1 MASSTE
7 DYGSELQELQW
18 GGSSRTPFLRG
29 ADGFHHVR
37 SGTGGYYEAEDLEPV
52 TTSRHHGGQHRGYYS
67 PPGTSYTIVERP
79 PSAPHHHSSH
89 ATPYRSHRGRGT
101 TGGTGAISP
110 EQVLRLFGN
119 SVAERRQAE
128 RRSPASSPASVTA
141 ARGTPTT
148 SGGSQQQQQQQ
159 QQQSSQQSQQQ
170 QQQQQ
175 AGNAGNPPTSPISQP
190 LSIQEL
196 TVRTITMTRD
206 PPDSHHGFGICV
218 KGGKDA
224 GEIRSTFRLP
234 PSPYFVPREREAQ
247 SGVGVYISR
256 VEEGS
261 VAERAGLRPGDTILE
276 VNGTPFR
283 AVTHEE
289 ALKMLK
295 SCRTLSMTVRGP
307 ALDPRCRGGH
317 PVWSSSGRPQSCSW
331 MDRQGRPASPPP
343 PHPPRDSRY
352 GPRTRKVELCIEPGQ
367 SLGLMI
373 RGGLEYG
380 LGIYVTGVDKDS
392 VADRAGLLVGD
403 QIIEVNGQSFE
414 EATHD
419 EAVQILKTNKR
430 MSLLIRDVGK
440 VPHSCTTSQ
449 PIVVPT
455 TRYPEHDTLLLES
468 PGNHRPPSPVSSTN
482 EWRHRSGVHTVSA
495 ATAAMVEEKARVVL
509 ARSERA
515 ALSQLLADYRTRR
528 LTIEDLIVSLSDLLN
543 THEKLTLL
551 TELRELVDNKD
562 RAAFDDL
569 VYRPRIAMT
578 RRKGDRAHSDLI
590 VTPSLHDLPRGA
602 PGGCCRPGRL
612 VDVEGDPLGVTGPL
626 LPRDSQEYRSPSED
640 SGLGAD
646 MPRTRVGCRRAQQ
659 HQVTTSDLALS
670 NDDECDNQDYDDEI
684 ENGRGR
690 RHSSPGGSRGNPR
703 DYGHHLH
710 PDNLES
716 DGGCEG
722 SDAEMIGNGRRG
734 AGERNRDLE
743 EDDELESKEERGS
756 ESGGGGGGFGG
767 WRSHL
772 LGGLTQRVKS
782 WYWGARP
789 LELAH
794 KLSRSFDMQEAQLLE
809 EGGSSSGSA
818 VGGPAGGPP
827 RRHHSVQRLTR
838 SEMSERREEDGALV
852 VPDHQGN
859 LRITVKKTKS
869 ILGIAIEGGANTK
882 HPLPRIINIHD
893 NGAAYEAGGLE
904 VGQLILEVDG
914 QKVEGL
920 HHQEVARLI
929 AESFARRDRNE
940 IEFLVVEAKKSNLEP
955 KPTALIFLEA

>member
-1 MASSTE
+1 MKKKRKNEGVGRRSKGVEEEGMMMESRSDKTDPRGMASSTE

-18 GGSSRTPFLRG
+18 GGGTGSHFLRSG
-29 ADGFHHVR
+29 SHFLR
-37 SGTGGYYEAEDLEPV
+37 SGTGVCYEAEDLEP
-52 TTSRHHGGQHRGYYS
+52 TSRHHGGQHRGYYS

-79 PSAPHHHSSH
+79 PSAQHYHSSH
-89 ATPYRSHRGRGT
+89 TTPYRHRGHT

-119 SVAERRQAE
+119 GVSERRQGD
-128 RRSPASSPASVTA
+128 RRTPASSPASVA
-141 ARGTPTT
+141 AVRT
-148 SGGSQQQQQQQ
+148 SSSSSSQQQQQQQ
-159 QQQSSQQSQQQ
+159 QQSQQSQS
-170 QQQQQ
+170 
-175 AGNAGNPPTSPISQP
+175 NAANPPTSPSSQP
-190 LSIQEL
+190 LSLQEL
-196 TVRTITMTRD
+196 TVRTVTMTRD

-224 GEIRSTFRLP
+224 
-234 PSPYFVPREREAQ
+234 
-247 SGVGVYISR
+247 GVGVYISR

-283 AVTHEE
+283 SVTHEE
-289 ALKMLK
+289 ALTMLK

-307 ALDPRCRGGH
+307 ALDPRCRVGH
-317 PVWSSSGRPQSCSW
+317 PVWSTSGRQQSCSW

-343 PHPPRDSRY
+343 VYPPRDSRY
-352 GPRTRKVELCIEPGQ
+352 CPRTRKVELCIEPGQ

-403 QIIEVNGQSFE
+403 QIIEVNNQSFE

-430 MSLLIRDVGK
+430 MTLLIRDVGK

-449 PIVVPT
+449 PIVMPT
-455 TRYPEHDTLLLES
+455 SRYSDHDPLLLES
-468 PGNHRPPSPVSSTN
+468 PANHRPPSPSIASD
-482 EWRHRSGVHTVSA
+482 WRHRGGVHTVSA

-515 ALSQLLADYRTRR
+515 ALSQLLADYRNRR
-528 LTIEDLIVSLSDLLN
+528 LTIEELVASLADLLN

-551 TELRELVDNKD
+551 TELRELVDSKD
-562 RAAFDDL
+562 RPAFDDL
-569 VYRPRIAMT
+569 VYRPRAS

-590 VTPSLHDLPRGA
+590 VTPSLHDLPRGVH
-602 PGGCCRPGRL
+602 GGCCRPGRL

-626 LPRDSQEYRSPSED
+626 LPRENQEYRSPSED

-646 MPRTRVGCRRAQQ
+646 MPRTRAGCRRAQQ

-670 NDDECDNQDYDDEI
+670 NDDECDNQDYEDDL

-690 RHSSPGGSRGNPR
+690 RHSSPSGSRGNPR
-703 DYGHHLH
+703 DYGHHRLH

-716 DGGCEG
+716 DGGCDG

-734 AGERNRDLE
+734 GGTERDRDME
-743 EDDELESKEERGS
+743 EDEDEGREERSS
-756 ESGGGGGGFGG
+756 EGGGGGGFGG

-809 EGGSSSGSA
+809 EGGSGGGSA
-818 VGGPAGGPP
+818 GAGGAGGPP
-827 RRHHSVQRLTR
+827 RRHHSAQRLTR

-869 ILGIAIEGGANTK
+869 TLGIAIEGGANTK

-914 QKVEGL
+914 HKVEGL

>member
-1 MASSTE
+1 MTSGMPAHPAREPVDTFTTRVQVPRHCGRTRRSDKTDPKGMASSTE

-18 GGSSRTPFLRG
+18 GGGGGSHFLRSG
-29 ADGFHHVR
+29 SHFLR
-37 SGTGGYYEAEDLEPV
+37 SGTGGCYEAEDLEP
-52 TTSRHHGGQHRGYYS
+52 TSRHHGSQHRGYYS

-89 ATPYRSHRGRGT
+89 TTPYRHRGHATAGS
-101 TGGTGAISP
+101 GAISP

-119 SVAERRQAE
+119 GVSERRQGD
-128 RRSPASSPASVTA
+128 RRTPASSPASVA
-141 ARGTPTT
+141 AVRSTPSST
-148 SGGSQQQQQQQ
+148 SQQQQQ
-159 QQQSSQQSQQQ
+159 SQQSQQSQ
-170 QQQQQ
+170 PNP
-175 AGNAGNPPTSPISQP
+175 ANPPTSPSSQP
-190 LSIQEL
+190 LSLQEL

-206 PPDSHHGFGICV
+206 PPDSHGFGICV

-234 PSPYFVPREREAQ
+234 PSPYFAPQDR
-247 SGVGVYISR
+247 GVGVYISR

-317 PVWSSSGRPQSCSW
+317 PVWSSSGRQQSCSW
-331 MDRQGRPASPPP
+331 IDRQGRPTSPPP
-343 PHPPRDSRY
+343 LYPPRDPRY

-419 EAVQILKTNKR
+419 EAVEILKTNKR
-430 MSLLIRDVGK
+430 MTLLIRDVGK

-455 TRYPEHDTLLLES
+455 TRYPEHDPLLLES
-468 PGNHRPPSPVSSTN
+468 PGNHRPPSPTIASD
-482 EWRHRSGVHTVSA
+482 WRHRNVHMVSA

-528 LTIEDLIVSLSDLLN
+528 MTIEELVVSLGDLLN

-551 TELRELVDNKD
+551 TELRELVDSKD

-569 VYRPRIAMT
+569 VYRPRVA

-590 VTPSLHDLPRGA
+590 VTPSLHDLP
-602 PGGCCRPGRL
+602 
-612 VDVEGDPLGVTGPL
+612 D
-626 LPRDSQEYRSPSED
+626 YED
-640 SGLGAD
+640 EL
-646 MPRTRVGCRRAQQ
+646 
-659 HQVTTSDLALS
+659 
-670 NDDECDNQDYDDEI
+670 

-703 DYGHHLH
+703 DYGHHHLH

-716 DGGCEG
+716 DGGCDG

-734 AGERNRDLE
+734 GGTERDRDME
-743 EDDELESKEERGS
+743 EDEDEGREERSS
-756 ESGGGGGGFGG
+756 EGGGGGGFGG

-809 EGGSSSGSA
+809 EGGSGA
-818 VGGPAGGPP
+818 ATAGAGGAGGPP
-827 RRHHSVQRLTR
+827 RRHHSAQRLAR
-838 SEMSERREEDGALV
+838 SEISERREEDGALV

-914 QKVEGL
+914 HKVEGL

>member
-18 GGSSRTPFLRG
+18 GGGSGSHFLRSG
-29 ADGFHHVR
+29 THFLR
-37 SGTGGYYEAEDLEPV
+37 SGTGGCYEAEDLES
-52 TTSRHHGGQHRGYYS
+52 TSRHHGGQHRGYYS

-89 ATPYRSHRGRGT
+89 TTPYRHRGHT
-101 TGGTGAISP
+101 TGGSGAISP

-119 SVAERRQAE
+119 GVSERRQGD
-128 RRSPASSPASVTA
+128 RRTPASSPASVA
-141 ARGTPTT
+141 AVRSTPSST
-148 SGGSQQQQQQQ
+148 SQQQQQ
-159 QQQSSQQSQQQ
+159 SQQSQQSQ
-170 QQQQQ
+170 PNP
-175 AGNAGNPPTSPISQP
+175 ANPPTSPSSQP
-190 LSIQEL
+190 LSLQEL

-234 PSPYFVPREREAQ
+234 PSPYFAPQDR
-247 SGVGVYISR
+247 GVGVYISR

-317 PVWSSSGRPQSCSW
+317 PVWSSSGRQQSCSW
-331 MDRQGRPASPPP
+331 IDRQGRPTSPPP
-343 PHPPRDSRY
+343 LYPPRDSRY

-403 QIIEVNGQSFE
+403 QIIEVNGQNFE

-419 EAVQILKTNKR
+419 EAVEILKTNKR
-430 MSLLIRDVGK
+430 MTLLIRDVGK

-449 PIVVPT
+449 PIVMPT
-455 TRYPEHDTLLLES
+455 SRYPEHDPLLLES
-468 PGNHRPPSPVSSTN
+468 PGNHRPPSPTIASD
-482 EWRHRSGVHTVSA
+482 WRHRGGMHTVSA

-528 LTIEDLIVSLSDLLN
+528 MTIEELVVSLGDLLN

-551 TELRELVDNKD
+551 TELRELVDSKD

-569 VYRPRIAMT
+569 VYRPRVAMA

-590 VTPSLHDLPRGA
+590 VTPSLHDLP
-602 PGGCCRPGRL
+602 
-612 VDVEGDPLGVTGPL
+612 D
-626 LPRDSQEYRSPSED
+626 YED
-640 SGLGAD
+640 EL
-646 MPRTRVGCRRAQQ
+646 
-659 HQVTTSDLALS
+659 
-670 NDDECDNQDYDDEI
+670 

-703 DYGHHLH
+703 DYGHHHLH

-716 DGGCEG
+716 DGGCDG

-734 AGERNRDLE
+734 GGTERDRDME
-743 EDDELESKEERGS
+743 EDEDEGREERSS
-756 ESGGGGGGFGG
+756 EGGGGGGFGG

-809 EGGSSSGSA
+809 EGGSGA
-818 VGGPAGGPP
+818 ATAGAGGAGGPP
-827 RRHHSVQRLTR
+827 RRHHSAQRLTR

-914 QKVEGL
+914 HKVEGL

>member
-18 GGSSRTPFLRG
+18 GRSTGSHYLRNG
-29 ADGFHHVR
+29 SHFMR
-37 SGTGGYYEAEDLEPV
+37 SGTSGCYEAEDLEP
-52 TTSRHHGGQHRGYYS
+52 TSRHHTSQHRGYYS

-79 PSAPHHHSSH
+79 PSAPQHHSSH
-89 ATPYRSHRGRGT
+89 TTPYRHRGHAS
-101 TGGTGAISP
+101 GTGPISP
-110 EQVLRLFGN
+110 EQVIRLFGGN
-119 SVAERRQAE
+119 GLSSDRRKGDK
-128 RRSPASSPASVTA
+128 RTPASSPASVSA
-141 ARGTPTT
+141 LR
-148 SGGSQQQQQQQ
+148 SSSSSSQQQQQQQ
-159 QQQSSQQSQQQ
+159 QQQNAQSPQTPPGP
-170 QQQQQ
+170 Q
-175 AGNAGNPPTSPISQP
+175 A
-190 LSIQEL
+190 LSLQEL
-196 TVRTITMTRD
+196 TVRTVTMTRE
-206 PPDSHHGFGICV
+206 PPESHHGFGICV

-224 GEIRSTFRLP
+224 
-234 PSPYFVPREREAQ
+234 
-247 SGVGVYISR
+247 GVGVYISR

-289 ALKMLK
+289 ALKIQSMLK

-317 PVWSSSGRPQSCSW
+317 PVWTATGRQQSCSW

-343 PHPPRDSRY
+343 LHPRDSRY

-392 VADRAGLLVGD
+392 VADRAGLLIGD
-403 QIIEVNGQSFE
+403 QILEVNGQSFE

-440 VPHSCTTSQ
+440 VPHSCTTST
-449 PIVVPT
+449 PMVVPVS
-455 TRYPEHDTLLLES
+455 RYSDHDSMILES
-468 PGNHRPPSPVSSTN
+468 PPNHRPPSPANSTN
-482 EWRHRSGVHTVSA
+482 EWRHRGVHSVSA

-528 LTIEDLIVSLSDLLN
+528 ITVEELVASLADLLN

-551 TELRELVDNKD
+551 IELRELVDSKD
-562 RAAFDDL
+562 RVCFDDL
-569 VYRPRIAMT
+569 VYRPRVSMS
-578 RRKGDRAHSDLI
+578 RRRDRAYSDLV

-602 PGGCCRPGRL
+602 SSGCCRSGRL
-612 VDVEGDPLGVTGPL
+612 ADVEAVPLGVKGPHS
-626 LPRDSQEYRSPSED
+626 PRETQEYRSPSED
-640 SGLGAD
+640 SGLGSD
-646 MPRTRVGCRRAQQ
+646 MPRTRMGCRKI
-659 HQVTTSDLALS
+659 HQYQVATSDLALS

-684 ENGRGR
+684 DNDRGR
-690 RHSSPGGSRGNPR
+690 RHSSPGSSRGNSR
-703 DYGHHLH
+703 DYHHRLH
-710 PDNLES
+710 ADNLES
-716 DGGCEG
+716 DGGCDG
-722 SDAEMIGNGRRG
+722 SDAEMIGNGRRRDRDRDRDTEDEEEG
-734 AGERNRDLE
+734 REDRN
-743 EDDELESKEERGS
+743 S
-756 ESGGGGGGFGG
+756 ESGGGFGG

-794 KLSRSFDMQEAQLLE
+794 KLSRSFDMQGAQLLDE
-809 EGGSSSGSA
+809 SGSGSGTTGSA
-818 VGGPAGGPP
+818 GSGGPP
-827 RRHHSVQRLTR
+827 RRHHSAQRLAR
-838 SEMSERREEDGALV
+838 GDLSERRDEDAALV

-914 QKVEGL
+914 HKVEGL

-929 AESFARRDRNE
+929 AESWARRDRND

>member
-18 GGSSRTPFLRG
+18 GGGTGSHFLRSG
-29 ADGFHHVR
+29 SHFLR
-37 SGTGGYYEAEDLEPV
+37 SGTGVCYEAEDLEP
-52 TTSRHHGGQHRGYYS
+52 TSRHHGGQHRGYYS

-79 PSAPHHHSSH
+79 PSAQHYHSSH
-89 ATPYRSHRGRGT
+89 TTPYRHRGHT

-119 SVAERRQAE
+119 GVSERRQGD
-128 RRSPASSPASVTA
+128 RRTPASSPASVSA
-141 ARGTPTT
+141 VRT
-148 SGGSQQQQQQQ
+148 SSSSSSQQQQQQQ
-159 QQQSSQQSQQQ
+159 QSQQSQS
-170 QQQQQ
+170 
-175 AGNAGNPPTSPISQP
+175 NAANPPTSPSSQP
-190 LSIQEL
+190 LSLQEL
-196 TVRTITMTRD
+196 TVRTVTMTRD

-234 PSPYFVPREREAQ
+234 PSPYFAPQERVCELF

-283 AVTHEE
+283 SVTHEE
-289 ALKMLK
+289 ALTMLK

-307 ALDPRCRGGH
+307 ALDPRCRVGH
-317 PVWSSSGRPQSCSW
+317 PVWSTSGRQQSCSW

-343 PHPPRDSRY
+343 VYPPRDSRY
-352 GPRTRKVELCIEPGQ
+352 CPRTRKVELCIEPGQ

-403 QIIEVNGQSFE
+403 QIIEVNNQSFE

-430 MSLLIRDVGK
+430 MTLLIRDVGK

-449 PIVVPT
+449 PIVMPT
-455 TRYPEHDTLLLES
+455 SRYSDHDPLLLES
-468 PGNHRPPSPVSSTN
+468 PGNHRPPSPSIASD
-482 EWRHRSGVHTVSA
+482 WRHRGGVHTVSA

-528 LTIEDLIVSLSDLLN
+528 LTIEELVASLADLLN

-551 TELRELVDNKD
+551 TELRELVDSKD
-562 RAAFDDL
+562 RPAFDDL
-569 VYRPRIAMT
+569 VYRPRVS
-578 RRKGDRAHSDLI
+578 RRKGDRAHSDLL
-590 VTPSLHDLPRGA
+590 VTPSLHDLP
-602 PGGCCRPGRL
+602 
-612 VDVEGDPLGVTGPL
+612 D
-626 LPRDSQEYRSPSED
+626 YED
-640 SGLGAD
+640 
-646 MPRTRVGCRRAQQ
+646 
-659 HQVTTSDLALS
+659 DL
-670 NDDECDNQDYDDEI
+670 

-690 RHSSPGGSRGNPR
+690 RHSSPSGSRGNPR
-703 DYGHHLH
+703 DYGHHRLH

-716 DGGCEG
+716 DGGCDG

-734 AGERNRDLE
+734 GGTERDRDME
-743 EDDELESKEERGS
+743 EDEDEGREERSS
-756 ESGGGGGGFGG
+756 EGGGGGGFGG

-789 LELAH
+789 LLCPFQELAH

-809 EGGSSSGSA
+809 EGGSGGGSA
-818 VGGPAGGPP
+818 GAGGAGGPP

-869 ILGIAIEGGANTK
+869 TLGIAIEGGANTK

-914 QKVEGL
+914 HKVEGL

>member
-1 MASSTE
+1 MKRSDKTDPRGMASSTE

-18 GGSSRTPFLRG
+18 GGGSGSHFLRSG
-29 ADGFHHVR
+29 SHFLR
-37 SGTGGYYEAEDLEPV
+37 SGTGGCYEAEDLEP
-52 TTSRHHGGQHRGYYS
+52 TSRHHGGQHRGYYS

-89 ATPYRSHRGRGT
+89 TTPYRHRGHT
-101 TGGTGAISP
+101 TGGSGAISP

-119 SVAERRQAE
+119 GVSERRQGD
-128 RRSPASSPASVTA
+128 RRTPASSPASVA
-141 ARGTPTT
+141 AVRSTPSST
-148 SGGSQQQQQQQ
+148 SQQQQQQQ
-159 QQQSSQQSQQQ
+159 QSQQPQP
-170 QQQQQ
+170 
-175 AGNAGNPPTSPISQP
+175 NPPNPPTSPSSQP
-190 LSIQEL
+190 LSLQEL

-234 PSPYFVPREREAQ
+234 PSPYFAPQDR
-247 SGVGVYISR
+247 GVGVYISR

-317 PVWSSSGRPQSCSW
+317 PVWSTSGRQQSCSW

-343 PHPPRDSRY
+343 LYPPRDSRY

-430 MSLLIRDVGK
+430 MTLLIRDVGK

-449 PIVVPT
+449 PIVMPT
-455 TRYPEHDTLLLES
+455 SRYPEHDPLLLES
-468 PGNHRPPSPVSSTN
+468 PGNHRPPSPTIASD
-482 EWRHRSGVHTVSA
+482 WRHRGGVHTVSA

-528 LTIEDLIVSLSDLLN
+528 MTIEELVVSLGDLLN

-551 TELRELVDNKD
+551 TELRELVDSKD

-569 VYRPRIAMT
+569 VYRPRVAMA

-590 VTPSLHDLPRGA
+590 VTPSLHDLP
-602 PGGCCRPGRL
+602 
-612 VDVEGDPLGVTGPL
+612 D
-626 LPRDSQEYRSPSED
+626 YED
-640 SGLGAD
+640 EL
-646 MPRTRVGCRRAQQ
+646 
-659 HQVTTSDLALS
+659 
-670 NDDECDNQDYDDEI
+670 

-703 DYGHHLH
+703 DYGHHHLH

-716 DGGCEG
+716 DGGCDG

-734 AGERNRDLE
+734 GGTERDRDME
-743 EDDELESKEERGS
+743 EDEDEGREERSS
-756 ESGGGGGGFGG
+756 EGGGGGGFGG

-809 EGGSSSGSA
+809 EGGSG
-818 VGGPAGGPP
+818 GGPAGTAGAGGPP
-827 RRHHSVQRLTR
+827 RRHHSAQRLAR

-914 QKVEGL
+914 HKVEGL

>member
-18 GGSSRTPFLRG
+18 GGGSGSNFLR
-29 ADGFHHVR
+29 
-37 SGTGGYYEAEDLEPV
+37 SGSHFLRTGCYEAEDLES
-52 TTSRHHGGQHRGYYS
+52 TRHQTGQNRGYYS

-79 PSAPHHHSSH
+79 PSAPHHHSTH
-89 ATPYRSHRGRGT
+89 TTPYRKRGH
-101 TGGTGAISP
+101 GGGGSGAISP

-119 SVAERRQAE
+119 GVNEKRQTDRRT
-128 RRSPASSPASVTA
+128 PASSPASVA
-141 ARGTPTT
+141 ALRNSASQ
-148 SGGSQQQQQQQ
+148 SGQQNLQ
-159 QQQSSQQSQQQ
+159 
-170 QQQQQ
+170 
-175 AGNAGNPPTSPISQP
+175 TSPPPPPPS
-190 LSIQEL
+190 LQEL
-196 TVRTITMTRD
+196 TVRTITMARD

-224 GEIRSTFRLP
+224 E
-234 PSPYFVPREREAQ
+234 VQ

-276 VNGTPFR
+276 VNGIPFR

-307 ALDPRCRGGH
+307 ALDPRCRGSH
-317 PVWSSSGRPQSCSW
+317 PGWTASGRQQSCSW

-343 PHPPRDSRY
+343 LHSRDGRY
-352 GPRTRKVELCIEPGQ
+352 AAHRTRKVELCIEPGQ

-392 VADRAGLLVGD
+392 VADRAGLLIGD

-430 MSLLIRDVGK
+430 MSLVIRDVGK

-449 PIVVPT
+449 PVVVPPS
-455 TRYPEHDTLLLES
+455 RYQEHDPLLLDS
-468 PGNHRPPSPVSSTN
+468 PASHGNHRPPSPGTGST
-482 EWRHRSGVHTVSA
+482 EWRNRALHS

-515 ALSQLLADYRTRR
+515 ALSQLLGDYRSRR
-528 LTIEDLIVSLSDLLN
+528 LTIEDLVASLGDLLN

-551 TELRELVDNKD
+551 TELRELVDGKD

-569 VYRPRIAMT
+569 VYRPRTNVTLA
-578 RRKGDRAHSDLI
+578 RRKGDRTHSDLV
-590 VTPSLHDLPRGA
+590 VTPSIHDLP
-602 PGGCCRPGRL
+602 
-612 VDVEGDPLGVTGPL
+612 D
-626 LPRDSQEYRSPSED
+626 YED
-640 SGLGAD
+640 EAE
-646 MPRTRVGCRRAQQ
+646 
-659 HQVTTSDLALS
+659 
-670 NDDECDNQDYDDEI
+670 ND
-684 ENGRGR
+684 RGR
-690 RHSSPGGSRGNPR
+690 RHSSPGGSRGNTR
-703 DYGHHLH
+703 DFGHHHLH
-710 PDNLES
+710 ADNLES

-722 SDAEMIGNGRRG
+722 SDSEMMGNGRRG
-734 AGERNRDLE
+734 ERDRE
-743 EDDELESKEERGS
+743 EDDEDEEGREERNS
-756 ESGGGGGGFGG
+756 ESGGGGFGG
-767 WRSHL
+767 WRNHL

-789 LELAH
+789 LLTPLQELAH

-809 EGGSSSGSA
+809 EVGSGSGTNGSGGSGR
-818 VGGPAGGPP
+818 PP
-827 RRHHSVQRLTR
+827 RRHHSAQRLARGDMATG
-838 SEMSERREEDGALV
+838 REDDGALV

-859 LRITVKKTKS
+859 LRITVRKTKS

-893 NGAAYEAGGLE
+893 NGAAFEAGGLE

-914 QKVEGL
+914 HKVQGL

-929 AESFARRDRNE
+929 ADSFARRDRNE